1 MANKISLSQFINFS
15 VIVHTG
21 AKLNAVRRMKND
33 DYFPGSDYYRD
44 LRAVIHKY
52 TQGQVPLDAIMEVA
66 ENSKENQRANFIK
79 DATKFINF
87 MKKHDVEFFE
97 VGGATWSYKDK
108 VRVSASPE
116 YGMICDGQ
124 RYFVKNFYRKRNP
137 KDKITLKK
145 MRPTLTLMRTA
156 TSQVDL
162 QGANAAILNL
172 QTGRLICDDKP
183 VNAEKLLELQ
193 ADAAQLADIWDMV

>member
-1 MANKISLSQFINFS
+1 MTNKISLSQFLNFS

-33 DYFPGSDYYRD
+33 DYFPGGDYYRD
-44 LRAVIHKY
+44 LRSVINKY
-52 TQGQVPLDAIMEVA
+52 TQGQSSLEAIMEVA

-108 VRVSASPE
+108 ISVSASPE

-172 QTGRLICDDKP
+172 QNGQLIFDDKP
-183 VNAEKLLELQ
+183 VNTEKLLELQ